1 MGNYMG
7 CRRKSKSVVVLSEV
21 NRDIIKKMY
30 EIINPKQNPEVIQ
43 RNSKG
48 ALPRGF
54 KDPERVPEEQFSQ
67 LLVDIFNC
75 KGEPF
80 SIMIHFPHRYFHTTR
95 EIDLSITSDKDD
107 IIFKIPEIG
116 GGSYGLIYLSKYFPN
131 PNYPELCVGKK
142 TQYPPD
148 ATEVEKYDIN
158 NSFIEEMLTSILL
171 YEITEK
177 KPKIPQVFPKIIGS
191 YQTNEGL
198 VMQMEK
204 LDMTLYQF
212 FRPARLIERI
222 KILIIIAHSINLL
235 QKNYDFVH
243 GDLHPGNI
251 MLKEESLTI
260 EINGKTIQS
269 NYRPYFIDL
278 GMVCVDLSTCCG
290 LTDMRVKG
298 GAYRDPNY
306 CKNRSQDLRLLLYSL
321 WDDSYVGPLEDFIEK
336 LFKYKIFYRDGL
348 EITYKSLFLTYYNQP
363 SHALYQAVA
372 DIDDKDFYPENIV
385 DELLKLL
392 DRLTR

>member
-1 MGNYMG
+1 MGNAIPSA
-7 CRRKSKSVVVLSEV
+7 CRRKSKSVVVLSGV
-21 NRDIIKKMY
+21 NSVYLNKIY
-30 EIINPKQNPEVIQ
+30 EIIKPKQNPEVIE
-43 RNSKG
+43 RNSRG
-48 ALPRGF
+48 ELPRGF
-54 KDPERVPEEQFSQ
+54 KDPERVPEEDFSQ

-80 SIMIHFPHRYFHTTR
+80 SIMRYFPHRYFYTASK
-95 EIDLSITSDKDD
+95 IDLYITSDKDD

-116 GGSYGLIYLSKYFPN
+116 GGSYGLIYLSKYFPK
-131 PNYPELCVGKK
+131 PNDPEECVGKK
-142 TQYPPD
+142 TQYPSD
-148 ATEVEKYDIN
+148 ATEVKKYDIN

-204 LDMTLYQF
+204 LDMTLYEF
-212 FRPARLIERI
+212 LREFNRKEKIEM
-222 KILIIIAHSINLL
+222 LIIIAHCINLL

-251 MLKEESLTI
+251 MLKNERFSI
-260 EINGKTIQS
+260 EISGIKIETS
-269 NYRPYFIDL
+269 YRPYFIDL

-298 GAYRDPNY
+298 GAYADPNY
-306 CKNRSQDLRLLLYSL
+306 CNNKSQDLRLLLYSL
-321 WDDSYVGPLEDFIEK
+321 WNQGGQTPLDNLIRK
-336 LFKYKIFYRDGL
+336 LFEDNSNHEKYKQLFFNYKDDGRP
-348 EITYKSLFLTYYNQP
+348 P
-363 SHALYQAVA
+363 SHALYQPVA
-372 DIDDKDFYPENIV
+372 NLYDSNFHPEKV
-385 DELLKLL
+385 VKELFTLIQ
-392 DRLTR
+392 T